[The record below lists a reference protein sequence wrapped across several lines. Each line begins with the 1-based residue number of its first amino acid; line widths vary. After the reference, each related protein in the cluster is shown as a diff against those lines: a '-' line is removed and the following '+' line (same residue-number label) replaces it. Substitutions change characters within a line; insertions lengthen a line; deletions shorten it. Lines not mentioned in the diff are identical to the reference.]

1 MDSNPVTH
9 NEEKGQFEIGTG
21 KDKSFLQYHRTPHS
35 ISLIHT
41 EVPEPLRMR
50 GIGTQLIRA
59 ALAYASFNQLKV
71 IPICPAVKRYLEKH
85 PEEAA
90 S

>member
-21 KDKSFLQYHRTPHS
+21 HEKSFLQYQRTPHS
-35 ISLIHT
+35 IRLMHT
-41 EVPEPLRMR
+41 EVPEPLRGR
-50 GIGTQLIRA
+50 GLGTQLIRA
-59 ALAYASFNQLKV
+59 ALAFANFNQLKV
-71 IPICPAVKRYLEKH
+71 IPVCPAVKRYLEKH

>member
-1 MDSNPVTH
+1 MATNAVTH
-9 NEEKGQFEIGTG
+9 NTEKGQFEIGEG
-21 KDKSFLQYHRTPHS
+21 VQKSVLQYTLTPHT
-35 ISLIHT
+35 ISLNHT
-41 EVPEPLRMR
+41 EVPEALRRR

-71 IPICPAVKRYLEKH
+71 VPVCPAVKRYLEKH
-85 PEEAA
+85 PEGA